1 MNLGSKTVHP
11 ALALAPMAGV
21 TGHPFRLLA
30 KEQGCGLVYSEMISA
45 RGLCCPGKRTA
56 ALLYY
61 SEAERPVAFQLFGSE
76 PAVLAAAAQI
86 LEERLVDLIDLNL
99 GCPTPKITRNGD
111 GGALMRDPV
120 RCSAI
125 FEAVV
130 KAVNCP
136 VTVKIR
142 KGWDECSVNAPEI
155 ALRAEAAGVKAVA
168 VHGRTVKQGYSGK
181 ADWEIIKKVKETI
194 NIPVFGNGDVSSP
207 LDAEAMLKHSCCDG
221 VMIGRAAMGNPWIFK
236 QVRAWLEEGRK
247 LGPPS
252 PKERVEICIRHM
264 ALLCELK
271 GNAVA
276 AREMRR
282 HASWYIKGLPGAAE
296 ARRRLIKAVN
306 CDDMVAILQGF
317 ARELSES

>member
-1 MNLGSKTVHP
+1 LKLGGNTVYP

-45 RGLCCPGKRTA
+45 RGLCCPGKRTE

-86 LEERLVDLIDLNL
+86 LEERSVDLIDLNL

-111 GGALMRDPV
+111 GGALMRDPT

-130 KAVNCP
+130 EAVNCP
-136 VTVKIR
+136 VSVKIR

-207 LDAEAMLKHSCCDG
+207 QDAEAMLKLSCCDG

-236 QVRAWLEEGRK
+236 QVSAWLEEGRK
-247 LGPPS
+247 IGPPS
-252 PKERVEICIRHM
+252 PEERVEMCIRHM
-264 ALLCELK
+264 TLLCGFK

-276 AREMRR
+276 VREMRR

-306 CDDMVAILQGF
+306 CHDMSEILQDF
-317 ARELSES
+317 SREVGKS

>member
-1 MNLGSKTVHP
+1 MKLGGVTVYP
-11 ALALAPMAGV
+11 ALALAPMAGI
-21 TGHPFRLLA
+21 TSHPFRLLV

-45 RGLCCPGKRTA
+45 RGLCCPGKRTEV
-56 ALLYY
+56 LLCY
-61 SEAERPVAFQLFGSE
+61 SEAERPVAFQLFGSD

-86 LEERLVDLIDLNL
+86 LQARSVDLIDLNL

-111 GGALMRDPV
+111 GGALMRDPT

-130 KAVNCP
+130 KAVSCP
-136 VTVKIR
+136 VSVKIR

-181 ADWEIIKKVKETI
+181 ADWEIIKKVKESVS
-194 NIPVFGNGDVSSP
+194 IPVFGNGNVSSP
-207 LDAEAMLKHSCCDG
+207 PEAQMMLEHCGCDG
-221 VMIGRAAMGNPWIFK
+221 VMIGRAALGNPWIFR
-236 QVRAWLEEGRK
+236 QVRAWLEEGRIV
-247 LGPPS
+247 GPPS
-252 PKERVEICIRHM
+252 PEERLEMCIRHM
-264 ALLCELK
+264 ALLCGLK

-282 HASWYIKGLPGAAE
+282 HAGWYIKGLPGAAE
-296 ARRRLIKAVN
+296 ARRHLVKAVN
-306 CDDMVAILQGF
+306 CDEMATMMHDYTQNLGDK
-317 ARELSES
+317 